1 MGSEAQVVQ
10 VVAPVLESVLE
21 LIGDTPLVRLS
32 RTSQA
37 LRVWA
42 KCEHLSPGG
51 SVKDRIC
58 HAMIEA
64 AEANG
69 KLRAGQAAA
78 EATSGN
84 TGIGL
89 AIVCAVKRHPLVLT
103 MPRSMSLERR
113 QLLEAYGAELV
124 LTDPER
130 GMEGAIEARDRL
142 AQERGAFVP
151 SQFDNPV
158 NPLAHERSTAVE
170 ILSALGKVPTALVA
184 GVGTG
189 GTLTGVA
196 RALIAEAVRT
206 GVPRPRIIAV
216 DPAASP
222 VLSGG
227 PAGPSKIQGLNAGFI
242 PANYD
247 ASLTDEV
254 IAVRDEDAYATK
266 QRLAR
271 EEGLL
276 VGMSAGANVWAA
288 LKVAERLLAEH
299 PIESIDV
306 VTFLCDTGER
316 YFSLDTYFGA
326 ASSSFGA
333 ASSSFGAASSSFG
346 AASSSFG
353 PASSSADSEKR

>member
-1 MGSEAQVVQ
+1 MRGEEHEGDAPPVI
-10 VVAPVLESVLE
+10 APVLDSVLE
-21 LIGDTPLVRLS
+21 LIGHTPLVRLA
-32 RTSQA
+32 RTSQKI
-37 LRVWA
+37 RVWA
-42 KCEHLSPGG
+42 KCEHLAPGG

-58 HAMIEA
+58 LAMIEA

-69 KLRAGQAAA
+69 KLRAGQAVV

-113 QLLEAYGAELV
+113 QLLSAYGAELV
-124 LTDPER
+124 LTEPER
-130 GMEGAIEARDRL
+130 GMEGAIEARDRI
-142 AQERGAFVP
+142 ASERYAFVP

-158 NPLAHERSTAVE
+158 NPLAHERTTAAE
-170 ILSALGKVPTALVA
+170 ILDALETIPTAIVA

-189 GTLTGVA
+189 GTLTGVG
-196 RALIAEAVRT
+196 RALIARADER
-206 GVPRPRIIAV
+206 GQPRPRLVAV

-222 VLSGG
+222 VLTGG
-227 PAGPSKIQGLNAGFI
+227 PPGPSKIQGLNAGFI

-247 ASLTDEV
+247 ASIVDEV
-254 IAVRDEDAYATK
+254 IGVRDEDAYATK

-288 LKVAERLLAEH
+288 LRVAERLAAERDR
-299 PIESIDV
+299 EAIDV

-316 YFSLDTYFGA
+316 YFSLDTYFSGA
-326 ASSSFGA
+326 G
-333 ASSSFGAASSSFG
+333 
-346 AASSSFG
+346 
-353 PASSSADSEKR
+353 R